1 MTKEFISALTT
12 VHDSVVRWSED
23 GGHYTL
29 RFRGTKTG
37 DPIISSVTL
46 KTGAVFNIR
55 AAGVQEVDGTEIGVM
70 ITDIGPDK
78 QIAAEA
84 IKALRNEGVVVEET
98 EEGF

>member
-1 MTKEFISALTT
+1 M
-12 VHDSVVRWSED
+12 
-23 GGHYTL
+23 
-29 RFRGTKTG
+29 
-37 DPIISSVTL
+37 
-46 KTGAVFNIR
+46 
-55 AAGVQEVDGTEIGVM
+55 QEVDGTEIGVM

>member
-1 MTKEFISALTT
+1 M
-12 VHDSVVRWSED
+12 
-23 GGHYTL
+23 
-29 RFRGTKTG
+29 
-37 DPIISSVTL
+37 TL